1 MDLNEYTEMLRREV
15 ASVTRFGGE
24 EFTRTAEMLAD
35 AMESSVRLTLLD
47 VLSAAAA
54 EITTRLDGAVIDVRL
69 SGGEP
74 EFVVST
80 TPGEPAEEPPG
91 PAGPGS
97 GDVTDDMTRI
107 TLRLSGPLKAKV
119 DAAATAAGLSVNA
132 WLVRAVSQALDA
144 PGGGPPNPP
153 RPPRRGPGIGSRYTG
168 YARG

>member
-1 MDLNEYTEMLRREV
+1 MDLNEYTERLRQEV

-24 EFTRTAEMLAD
+24 EFARTAEMLAD
-35 AMESSVRLTLLD
+35 ALESSVRLTLLE

-80 TPGEPAEEPPG
+80 TAGEPPDE
-91 PAGPGS
+91 PAGPAP
-97 GDVTDDMTRI
+97 GDAPGDMTRI
-107 TLRLSGPLKAKV
+107 TLRLPGQLKAEV
-119 DAAATAAGLSVNA
+119 EAAAGAAGVSVNV
-132 WLVRAVSQALDA
+132 WLVRNVIRELHE
-144 PGGGPPNPP
+144 PGRGSSRGK
-153 RPPRRGPGIGSRYTG
+153 RGPGPGSRFTG

>member
-15 ASVTRFGGE
+15 ASVTKFGGE
-24 EFTRTAEMLAD
+24 EFARTAEMLAD
-35 AMESSVRLTLLD
+35 AMESSVRLTLLE

-54 EITTRLDGAVIDVRL
+54 EITTQLDGAVIDVRL

-74 EFVVST
+74 DFVVST
-80 TPGEPAEEPPG
+80 TPGEPAGEPSG

-97 GDVTDDMTRI
+97 GDVSDDMTRI

-119 DAAATAAGLSVNA
+119 DAAAAAAGLSVNA

-144 PGGGPPNPP
+144 PGGGPS
-153 RPPRRGPGIGSRYTG
+153 RPRRGPGIGSRYTG

>member
-1 MDLNEYTEMLRREV
+1 MDLSEYTEMLRREV
-15 ASVTRFGGE
+15 ASVTKFGGE
-24 EFTRTAEMLAD
+24 EFARTAEMLAD
-35 AMESSVRLTLLD
+35 AMESSVRLTLLE

-54 EITTRLDGAVIDVRL
+54 EITTRLDGAAIDVRL

-74 EFVVST
+74 DFVVST
-80 TPGEPAEEPPG
+80 TPGEPAGEPSG

-97 GDVTDDMTRI
+97 GDVSDDMTRI

-119 DAAATAAGLSVNA
+119 DAAAAASGLSVNA

-144 PGGGPPNPP
+144 PGGGPSG
-153 RPPRRGPGIGSRYTG
+153 PRRGPGIGSRYTG

>member
-24 EFTRTAEMLAD
+24 EFIKTADMLAD
-35 AMESSVRLTLLD
+35 AMESSVRLTLLE

-91 PAGPGS
+91 PAGAGS
-97 GDVTDDMTRI
+97 GDVSDDMTRV

-144 PGGGPPNPP
+144 PGGGPS
-153 RPPRRGPGIGSRYTG
+153 RQRRGPGIGSRYTG